1 MGRIGDN
8 DVLDAREALG
18 RIHAAGVLTAS
29 PKLEAFLRYVV
40 VEEVEGRGDG
50 INAYSIAVNAL
61 DRPASF
67 DPQSDPVVRVFA
79 GRLRSALAEYYNGPG
94 KADTVRIAIP
104 KGSYRPEF
112 TRLPGTRATAVSDT
126 QAAPEAAISKV
137 AHPSVTTFAMVA
149 ILIVAAGTIAYFL
162 SPWRGERVASLDR
175 STDIANAEISFP
187 IIEILPFD
195 GGVDPDMRGL
205 LEGIRQQLVLD
216 LSQFRSVRVRNMP
229 VAEGHDTTVKKSD
242 FRVTGRFTSSGSA
255 DLLEISVQ
263 ETAGGSNLWKETLTI
278 PRNDAEYQELLL
290 TTVRAIAPRLASTS
304 GIVQNDTVGRLEKRR
319 AELGNAQTSEYECIV
334 KFYDLAR
341 RYSADRDKSVRRCL
355 GELTARGSRDSM
367 VWAVWALTRY
377 LDWVRHENGDPAQI
391 LSESLNAGRRAV
403 ELDPANASAHEY
415 VAMAYSAMGEID
427 AARESFERALTLNPS
442 KPDFYV
448 HYGTYFIRLGE
459 WERGVELVQ
468 QGIELS
474 PSPPGWMY
482 VPLAVDAFRRED
494 WEESL
499 RISEK
504 IIAAGDN
511 RGYLQALAAAI
522 ALGDGYDKSAYLAG
536 YRATYGKAVEQPLA
550 EMARVFSDEELVR
563 KYETALASVLTL

>member
-18 RIHAAGVLTAS
+18 RIHAAGILSAS

-40 VEEVEGRGDG
+40 IEELEGRGEG

-61 DRPASF
+61 DRPESF

-79 GRLRSALAEYYNGPG
+79 GRLRSVLADYYDGPG
-94 KADTVRIAIP
+94 KADPVRIAIP

-112 TRLPGTRATAVSDT
+112 QRLPDMREMPDEYQAPAEPPLSRAAHPFVAVS
-126 QAAPEAAISKV
+126 AFV
-137 AHPSVTTFAMVA
+137 AV
-149 ILIVAAGTIAYFL
+149 LIVAAGTIAYFL
-162 SPWRGERVASLDR
+162 SPLSGERSASLDR
-175 STDIANAEISFP
+175 STDISNAEISFP
-187 IIEILPFD
+187 IVEILPFD
-195 GGVDPDMRGL
+195 GGVEPYMKGL

-229 VAEGHDTTVKKSD
+229 VAEGHDAAIKKSD
-242 FRVTGRFTSSGSA
+242 FRVTGRIRNSGTT
-255 DLLEISVQ
+255 DMLEISVL
-263 ETAGGSNLWKETLTI
+263 ETAGGSVLWQETLNI

-290 TTVRAIAPRLASTS
+290 TAVRAIAPRLAGIS
-304 GIVQNDTVGRLEKRR
+304 GIVQNDAVRRLEKRR
-319 AELGNAQTSEYECIV
+319 TELGNAKTSEYECIV
-334 KFYDLAR
+334 KFYDLGR
-341 RYSADRDKSVRRCL
+341 RYSTEREKNVRQCL
-355 GELTARGSRDSM
+355 GELMAHGSRDSM

-377 LDWVRHENGDPAQI
+377 LDWVRHEDGDPAEI
-391 LSESLNAGRRAV
+391 LSEALDAGRRAV

-415 VAMAYSAMGEID
+415 IAMAYSAMGEID

-474 PSPPGWMY
+474 PSPAGWMY
-482 VPLAVDAFRRED
+482 APLAVDAFRRD
-494 WEESL
+494 DFKESL
-499 RISEK
+499 RIAEK
-504 IIAAGDN
+504 IIAAGDS
-511 RGYLQALAAAI
+511 RGYLQALAAAV
-522 ALGDGYDKSAYLAG
+522 ALGDEHDRLPYIAG
-536 YRATYGKAVEQPLA
+536 YRGTFGRAFEQPLA

-563 KYETALASVLTL
+563 KYERTLASVLTL